1 MSENQLHLQV
11 PSPQIRLDYIIK
23 NFKLAYASTSE
34 FKIEIDYAVRQ
45 NSAIFCPDQFYKFCA
60 LSLEELA
67 DNTTWHTYNNQE
79 IPLFFS
85 NNIAEFYKI
94 ENQKIIFNFDIVS
107 HIFFYLSGYQEI
119 INQKRDKLNRF
130 GYTHSI
136 QKILNIAHIPIV
148 NYLFEILKSAIEKSS
163 DATFLCNYKP
173 NQSFYSWITHDVD
186 ILKNI
191 AAKNLK
197 NAIKN
202 VEFKSIFDAFK
213 HRNNLNLCFE
223 NITKIQNK
231 NNFVSTYFFMTQKG
245 NYKSF
250 ENADYEIENDEIQD
264 IISNLKIKNDIG
276 LHSAFGS
283 TDSETLFKNELL
295 KLNTDLHRSHFLM
308 FDVFKT
314 PQILEKNK
322 IKFDSSLGFYDF
334 CGFRNGTSLPFYLFD
349 FQSNTITNTIE
360 IPLIIMD
367 ATLFYEHYLNL
378 KTEQETN
385 MYLEPILIQ
394 MQKMGGILTINW
406 HNHAFAEKKLV
417 FWNNYFEKI
426 IPKLQNMNTV
436 FYKF

>member
-1 MSENQLHLQV
+1 MSENPTHLQV
-11 PSPQIRLDYIIK
+11 PSPQIRLDFVIK
-23 NFKLAYASTSE
+23 NFNLAYASTSDLNI
-34 FKIEIDYAVRQ
+34 KIDYGMRQ
-45 NSAIFCPDQFYKFCA
+45 NSALFCPDQFYKFCE

-67 DNTTWHTYNNQE
+67 DNTTWHTFNYQE

-85 NNIAEFYKI
+85 NNVVEFYKI

-119 INQKRDKLNRF
+119 INQNRDKLNRF
-130 GYTHSI
+130 GYIHSI
-136 QKILNIAHIPIV
+136 QKILNTAHIPIV

-163 DATFLCNYKP
+163 DATFLHNYKP
-173 NQSFYSWITHDVD
+173 NLSFYSWITHDVD

-197 NAIKN
+197 NA
-202 VEFKSIFDAFK
+202 FKKLELTSIFDSLK
-213 HRNNLNLCFE
+213 NRNNLNLCFE

-231 NNFVSTYFFMTQKG
+231 YNFVSTYFFMTKKG

-250 ENADYEIENDEIQD
+250 ENADYAIENAEIQD
-264 IISNLKIKNDIG
+264 IISNLQIKNNIG

-283 TDSETLFKNELL
+283 TESKTLFENELL

-308 FDVFKT
+308 FDIFKT
-314 PQILEKNK
+314 PQILENY
-322 IKFDSSLGFYDF
+322 IKYDSSLGFYDY

-349 FQSNTITNTIE
+349 FQSNTIMHTIE

-378 KTEQETN
+378 KTEQESD
-385 MYLEPILIQ
+385 MYLEPILNQ
-394 MQKMGGILTINW
+394 MKKMGGILTINW
-406 HNHAFAEKKLV
+406 HNHAFAEKKLT
-417 FWNNYFEKI
+417 FWNNYFEKMI
-426 IPKLQNMNTV
+426 LKLQNMNTV